1 MSLLDR
7 LKAQIAQDGPIGV
20 PEFFTRCL
28 HDPRDGYYAM
38 RPALGGLGG
47 AGGDFI
53 TAPLVSQMFGE
64 LIGLWVLETWTRMGR
79 PSSFRLV
86 EMGPGDGTL
95 MSDLLRAG
103 RLDPEFLAAAQV
115 WLVEVSAPLRA
126 KQAERLGDGPRWV
139 GRLDEVPAGAPM
151 ILVANELLDCLPAR
165 QFVRTKDGWAERVI
179 GLGED
184 GALAF
189 GLRSLGK
196 SSLPLDGGGAG
207 VGVTTAVDEARLR
220 QAAAA
225 EITPI
230 PNPSPI
236 EGEGSVRVGT
246 IFESSPAQAALASD
260 IAHRLT
266 TDGGAALLIDYGR
279 DVPEAGDT
287 LQAISNH
294 QKVDPLTTAGL
305 ADLTVWADF
314 PSVVAAARE
323 TGAKA
328 GPILSQAEFL
338 LALGIEARAQALAT
352 ARPDRAEQIAR
363 QLDRLVG
370 KAQMGALFKVA
381 CLTAPDLSPPL
392 FEDAT

>member
-7 LKAQIAQDGPIGV
+7 LKAQIAHDGPIGV

-38 RPALGGLGG
+38 RPDLG

-64 LIGLWVLETWTRMGR
+64 LIGLWAVETWTRMGR
-79 PSSFRLV
+79 PAPFRLV

-95 MSDLLRAG
+95 ISDLLRAG
-103 RLDPEFLAAAQV
+103 RLEPAFLAAAEV
-115 WLVEVSAPLRA
+115 WLVEVSEPLRA
-126 KQAERLGDGPRWV
+126 KQAARLGEGPRWV

-165 QFVRTKDGWAERVI
+165 QFVRTEGGWAERVI

-184 GALAF
+184 GELAF
-189 GLRSLGK
+189 GLRGLGK
-196 SSLPLDGGGAG
+196 SAG
-207 VGVTTAVDEARLR
+207 
-220 QAAAA
+220 A
-225 EITPI
+225 EITPLPHPT
-230 PNPSPI
+230 PN
-236 EGEGSVRVGT
+236 EGEGSIGQ
-246 IFESSPAQAALASD
+246 IYESSPAQAALASD
-260 IAHRLT
+260 IAHRLV

-279 DVPEAGDT
+279 DAPEAGDT
-287 LQAISNH
+287 LQALRNH
-294 QKVDPLTTAGL
+294 AKVDPLKTAGL

-323 TGAKA
+323 AGAKA
-328 GPILSQAEFL
+328 GPILTQGEFL
-338 LALGIEARAQALAT
+338 RALGIEQRAQALST
-352 ARPDRAEQIAR
+352 ARPDRADQIGR

-370 KAQMGALFKVA
+370 EAQMGALFKVA
-381 CLTAPDLSPPL
+381 CLAAPDLSPPL

>member
-28 HDPRDGYYAM
+28 HDPRDGYYAT
-38 RPALGGLGG
+38 RPDLG
-47 AGGDFI
+47 AAGDFV

-79 PSSFRLV
+79 PAPFRLI

-103 RLDPEFLAAAQV
+103 RLAPDFLAAAEV
-115 WLVEVSAPLRA
+115 WLVEVSEPLKA
-126 KQAERLGDGPRWV
+126 KQAARLGEGPRWV
-139 GRLDEVPAGAPM
+139 SRLDDIPGGAPI

-165 QFVRTKDGWAERVI
+165 QFIRTQTGWAERVI
-179 GLGED
+179 GLGAD

-189 GLRSLGK
+189 GMRSLGK
-196 SSLPLDGGGAG
+196 SPLPLDGGGAG
-207 VGVTTAVDEARLR
+207 VGVTAAFDDARRR
-220 QAAAA
+220 QAVAA
-225 EITPI
+225 EPPPI

-236 EGEGSVRVGT
+236 EGEGS
-246 IFESSPAQAALASD
+246 IWESSPAQAALASD
-260 IAHRLT
+260 IAHRLV
-266 TDGGAALLIDYGR
+266 TDRGAALLIDYGR
-279 DVPEAGDT
+279 AKVEPGDT
-287 LQAISNH
+287 LQAVRNH
-294 QKVDPLTTAGL
+294 QKVDPLETAGL

-323 TGAKA
+323 AGAKA
-328 GPILSQAEFL
+328 GPILTQSAFL
-338 LALGIEARAQALAT
+338 VALGIVQRAEALA
-352 ARPDRAEQIAR
+352 ARQPDRADQIGR
-363 QLDRLVG
+363 QLDRLIG
-370 KAQMGALFKVA
+370 EAQMGELFKVA
-381 CLTAPDLSPPL
+381 CLCAPDLSPPL

>member
-7 LKAQIAQDGPIGV
+7 LKTQIAQDGPISV

-28 HDPRDGYYAM
+28 HDPRDGYYAT
-38 RPALGGLGG
+38 RPDLG

-64 LIGLWVLETWTRMGR
+64 LIGLWAIETWTRMGR
-79 PSSFRLV
+79 PAPFRLV

-103 RLDPEFLAAAQV
+103 KLEPAFLAAAEV
-115 WLVEVSAPLRA
+115 WLVEVSAPLRT
-126 KQAERLGDGPRWV
+126 KQAARLGEAVRWAS
-139 GRLDEVPAGAPM
+139 RLDEVPGGAPM

-165 QFVRTKDGWAERVI
+165 QFVRTESGWAERVV

-184 GALAF
+184 GELAF
-189 GLRSLGK
+189 GLKTLSPPSR
-196 SSLPLDGGGAG
+196 GGGG
-207 VGVTTAVDEARLR
+207 R
-220 QAAAA
+220 AATGRGSSPLPASY
-225 EITPI
+225 
-230 PNPSPI
+230 PSDPSDRPPSW
-236 EGEGSVRVGT
+236 GEG
-246 IFESSPAQAALASD
+246 FEAGAIVETSPAQAALASD
-260 IAHRLT
+260 IAHRLA
-266 TDGGAALLIDYGR
+266 TDGGAALLVDYGR
-279 DVPEAGDT
+279 ATPEAGDT
-287 LQAISNH
+287 LQAVRNH
-294 QKVDPLTTAGL
+294 AKVDPLETAGL

-328 GPILSQAEFL
+328 GPILTQAEFL
-338 LALGIEARAQALAT
+338 LALGIEARAQALA
-352 ARPDRAEQIAR
+352 ARQPDRADQIAR

-370 KAQMGALFKVA
+370 EAQMGALFKVA
-381 CLTAPDLSPPL
+381 CLCAPDLSPPL